1 MIKIATAYVLI
12 ITDVGVEMDV
22 LEQIKQIEGVEE
34 AYLVYGNYDIIAKV
48 TSKDVNDLKK
58 RVIGQ
63 FRTIQKI
70 RNTMT
75 LIGVDE

>member
-1 MIKIATAYVLI
+1 VIKIATAYVLI

-22 LEQIKQIEGVEE
+22 LDQIKAIEGVEE

-75 LIGVDE
+75 LIGVDD

>member
-22 LEQIKQIEGVEE
+22 LDQIKAIDGVEE

-75 LIGVDE
+75 LIGVDD

>member
-22 LEQIKQIEGVEE
+22 LDQIKAIEGVEE

-75 LIGVDE
+75 LIGVDD

>member
-1 MIKIATAYVLI
+1 VIKIATAYVLI

-22 LEQIKQIEGVEE
+22 LDQIKAIDGVEE
-34 AYLVYGNYDIIAKV
+34 AYLVYGNYDIITKM

-75 LIGVDE
+75 LIGVDD

>member
-22 LEQIKQIEGVEE
+22 LEQIKAIEGVEE